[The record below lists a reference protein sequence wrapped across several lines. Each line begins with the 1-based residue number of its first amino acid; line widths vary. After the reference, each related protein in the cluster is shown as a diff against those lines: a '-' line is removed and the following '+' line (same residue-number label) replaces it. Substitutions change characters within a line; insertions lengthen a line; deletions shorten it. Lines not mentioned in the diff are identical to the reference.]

1 MTETQL
7 RNHYVDTLRGWIGA
21 KEGDELHK
29 RIIRTYNSLPPL
41 PQGYRMTYT
50 APWCAAT
57 VSAAAI
63 EAGLTDIIFR
73 ECSCARMI
81 ELFRKNGR
89 WMEDDS
95 YIPQIGDILFY
106 DWNDSGKGD
115 CTGTPKHVGVVEKV
129 VDGVITV
136 IEGNYHDAVDRRK
149 IPVNGKYIRGYGL
162 PDYASMAFTG
172 KGPEIANP
180 GHDLSDCASVADS
193 PTPAT
198 LAPTSD
204 VTPPP
209 VAPQTNADRL
219 RAMTNDEL
227 FDFLSNPPSLA
238 VGQSWKDWL
247 DAVPV

>member
-1 MTETQL
+1 MTESQL
-7 RNHYVDTLRGWIGA
+7 RNHYVDTLRGWLGA
-21 KEGDELHK
+21 KEGDAIHK
-29 RIIRTYNSLPPL
+29 RIIDTYNSHKPL
-41 PQGYRMTYT
+41 PRGYRMTNKD
-50 APWCAAT
+50 PWCAAT
-57 VSAAAI
+57 VSAGAI

-73 ECSCARMI
+73 ECSCAQMI
-81 ELFRKNGR
+81 ELFKRHGR

-95 YIPQIGDILFY
+95 YIPQPGDVIFY
-106 DWNDSGKGD
+106 DWGDSGKGD
-115 CTGTPKHVGVVEKV
+115 NTGAPDHVGVVERI
-129 VDGVITV
+129 DNGQITV
-136 IEGNYHDAVDRRK
+136 IEGNYHNTVGRRK

-162 PDYASMAFTG
+162 PDYASMVFTG
-172 KGPEIANP
+172 KDQTAET
-180 GHDLSDCASVADS
+180 ADT

-227 FDFLSNPPSLA
+227 FAFLSNPPSLA
-238 VGQSWKDWL
+238 IGQSWKDWL